1 MDHDIT
7 SQQVRTVSQYLFRK
21 LKGFF
26 SLTSQIE
33 EAILALCRDV
43 VEFGPR
49 EAIIRQGDGY
59 KNLYLIESGWVLRV
73 RHLPDG
79 TRQIVN
85 VAMPGDFLCFNAA
98 LFNTSDFDLIAKTQ
112 VSAFRFERVAI
123 GDLFT
128 QYSELALALAW
139 TNAHEEAMLAER
151 VVSLGRR
158 NARERLAHVLCELEA
173 RLNIIGS
180 PPPYPPAQAG
190 EGRAGVLAIPL
201 TQEDFA
207 DLLGM
212 SPIHVNRT
220 MRSLAGAGLV
230 HYKVGQV
237 QILDLEGLARTAGF
251 DRGYLHF
258 TQRSD
263 VLPR

>member
-1 MDHDIT
+1 MDHDKT
-7 SQQVRTVSQYLFRK
+7 SQQVATVSQYLFRK
-21 LKGFF
+21 LRGFF
-26 SLTSQIE
+26 SLTSHIQ
-33 EAILALCRDV
+33 EAIQALCTDV
-43 VEFGPR
+43 VEFGAR
-49 EAIIRQGDGY
+49 EPIIRQGEGY
-59 KNLYLIESGWVLRV
+59 RHLYLIESGWVLRA

-85 VAMPGDFLCFNAA
+85 VAIPGDFLCFNAA
-98 LFNTSDFDLIAKTQ
+98 LFNSSDFDLTAKTN
-112 VSAFRFERVAI
+112 VSAFRFERVAV
-123 GDLFT
+123 GDLFK
-128 QYSELALALAW
+128 QYPELAVALAW

-158 NARERLAHVLCELEA
+158 NARERMAHVLCELEA
-173 RLNIIGS
+173 RLHIVS
-180 PPPYPPAQAG
+180 APPPAPVQQAG
-190 EGRAGVLAIPL
+190 ERGAGVLAIPL

-220 MRSLAGAGLV
+220 LRSLAGAALV

-237 QILDLEGLARTAGF
+237 QILDLEGLARIAGF
-251 DRGYLHF
+251 DKGYLHF